1 MTLKEDE
8 RRGRAAVPNTFPA
21 CEQICPRGGRQ
32 LTNYV
37 RAKRLAFGP
46 GYHLCR
52 QTLFNRNMEKQ
63 RGEASVSRRAPPPES
78 RDETT
83 LSPPPRGVRRCSRFK
98 FPPRASPGGGGG
110 GRRGGEDVVAARL
123 GPYGSP
129 SSPPV
134 HCHRWLSLSER
145 PHSAPGH
152 WETPPTGRLSLC
164 WHFCLFFHV
173 FSSCFFPLCIVP
185 ETQVFFI

>member
-1 MTLKEDE
+1 MITSQMCFYPLYFRPPSRRETFKPGTGRREGGRTRGREGVTLKEDE

-52 QTLFNRNMEKQ
+52 QTVFNRNMEKQ

-78 RDETT
+78 GDETT
-83 LSPPPRGVRRCSRFK
+83 LSPPPRGVRRCSGFK
-98 FPPRASPGGGGG
+98 FPPRASPRGGG
-110 GRRGGEDVVAARL
+110 GRGEEGG
-123 GPYGSP
+123 G
-129 SSPPV
+129 
-134 HCHRWLSLSER
+134 
-145 PHSAPGH
+145 
-152 WETPPTGRLSLC
+152 
-164 WHFCLFFHV
+164 
-173 FSSCFFPLCIVP
+173 
-185 ETQVFFI
+185 